1 MKKLLLLTGMMLAFA
16 VPAHAEVG
24 TMVIKPLVGIS
35 PPYGQTNICV

>member
-24 TMVIKPLVGIS
+24 TMVIKPSLG
-35 PPYGQTNICV
+35 